1 MPALTL
7 SSSKSD
13 RFGVPSPGPRT
24 VAMHLSPMAAAE
36 LERLFG
42 GRIGL
47 ITMAQRPALDALRRS
62 RAHETDLS
70 ELVRFVDR
78 AGEARFQFL

>member
-13 RFGVPSPGPRT
+13 RFGVTSPGTRT

-36 LERLFG
+36 LERLCG
-42 GRIGL
+42 GRTGL
-47 ITMAQRPALDALRRS
+47 ITTAQRPALDALRQC
-62 RAHETDLS
+62 RAHESDLY

-78 AGEARFQFL
+78 AGEVRFQFL